1 MRCVE
6 RQKEGQ
12 MAEPVTIAAAVITGL
27 VGAYKAY
34 TEYRAAVAKA
44 KDEQQAEP
52 AKSEEAAKGE
62 QVAQLVKAGVEQHG
76 NEDERADLANFERNP
91 QRYGEGLARVLWDL
105 AGREPAFAEQLQT
118 VVQQAG
124 VQGSGVQG
132 NVNVS
137 GEGKVYGTAT
147 GVNTGTVSGTYNF
160 AEDKDKS

>member
-1 MRCVE
+1 
-6 RQKEGQ
+6 

-34 TEYRAAVAKA
+34 AEYRAAVAKA
-44 KDEQQAEP
+44 KDEQKAEP
-52 AKSEEAAKGE
+52 AKTEEAAKGE

-91 QRYGEGLARVLWDL
+91 ERYQEGLARSLSDL
-105 AGREPAFAEQLQT
+105 ASREPTFARRLQT
-118 VVQQAG
+118 VAQQAG

-137 GEGKVYGTAT
+137 GDGKVYGTAA
-147 GVNTGTVSGTYNF
+147 GVNTGTISGTYTF
-160 AEDKDKS
+160 GEDNDKS